1 MRKDGPYTS
10 KMHQGRI
17 NAMAAT
23 LPMLDTLPSIDP
35 ASGKVLQSFERTSP
49 LAVPQL
55 LTKARAA
62 QQGWAKRSVE
72 ARCALIAALKTKIL
86 EAREL
91 LTDAV
96 VRESG
101 KPRAEAKFA
110 DVFVSLDSAD
120 YFAKNGAALLKP
132 ERVAHHSLAAKAKSG
147 KLFYE
152 PLGVV
157 AIISS
162 WNYPLAIPMGQ
173 IIAAVVAGN
182 GVLCKTSDFTP
193 ECGELIGKLFRDTGF
208 PADLV
213 TIVQGGG
220 EVGQALID
228 ARPDKVFFTGSVFTG
243 RHVAEACAPLLIPSV
258 LELGG
263 KDAMVV
269 LGDADA
275 EVASSAAVW
284 GSYTNCGQVC
294 LSVER
299 LFVEQSISDV
309 FIQRCVE
316 KTQKLRLGYG
326 SDPET
331 DIGPLIRP
339 QHVQRMSELLA
350 DAVQRGAQVLCG
362 GRPRPDLGPNFF
374 EPTVITGV
382 DSAMKL
388 FQDETFG
395 PIMAIRVVR
404 DAEEAITR
412 ANDSEF
418 ALSASVWTGDLE
430 GGRRIAQRLRAGTV
444 MVNDLISGFA
454 IAEAPHGGCGLS
466 GWGRTHG
473 KAGFQEMVH
482 LKYVNIDRLPR
493 MEKPWWYR
501 YGGDLERAADAFLN
515 FEFAGGIF
523 ARLRNARA
531 AMKTMFRD
539 HGLK

>member
-1 MRKDGPYTS
+1 
-10 KMHQGRI
+10 
-17 NAMAAT
+17 MAAT
-23 LPMLDTLPSIDP
+23 SPLLDSLPSIDP
-35 ASGKVLQSFERTSP
+35 ATGKVLQSFERTSP
-49 LAVPQL
+49 LVVPQL
-55 LTKARAA
+55 IAKARLA
-62 QQGWAKRSVE
+62 QLGWAKRPVE
-72 ARCALIAALKTKIL
+72 ERCGLVGVLKTKIL

-96 VRESG
+96 VGESG

-120 YFAKNGAALLKP
+120 YFAKHGARLLKP
-132 ERVAHHSLAAKAKSG
+132 EPVPHHSLAAKAKSG

-182 GVLCKTSDFTP
+182 AVLCKTSDFTP
-193 ECGELIGKLFRDTGF
+193 ECGELIGKLFRDAGF

-269 LGDADA
+269 LGDADV
-275 EVASSAAVW
+275 ETASSAAVW

-299 LFVEQSISDV
+299 LFVEQSISDA
-309 FIQRCVE
+309 FIQKCVE
-316 KTQKLRLGYG
+316 KTQKLRLGAG
-326 SDPET
+326 SDSIT
-331 DIGPLIRP
+331 DVGPLIRP

-362 GRPRPDLGPNFF
+362 GRARPDLGPSFF

-382 DSAMKL
+382 DSSMKL

-404 DAEEAITR
+404 DAEEAIER

-418 ALSASVWTGDLE
+418 ALSASVWTGDTE
-430 GGRRIAQRLRAGTV
+430 GGKRIARRLRAGTV

-473 KAGFQEMVH
+473 RAGFQEMVH
-482 LKYVNIDRLPR
+482 VKYIDVDRLPR

-501 YGGDLERAADAFLN
+501 YGGDLEKAADAFLK
-515 FEFAGGIF
+515 FEFGGGIV
-523 ARLRNARA
+523 ARLRHARA
-531 AMKTMFRD
+531 AMKTVFRD